1 MQGGFLHFN
10 HTLLTK
16 KRGFYGIISAVH
28 NIEGSRLDSG
38 CIILW

>member
-1 MQGGFLHFN
+1 MQGDFLHFN

-28 NIEGSRLDSG
+28 NTNAPGLTVG
-38 CIILW
+38 V